1 MSSDFGK
8 NIRYTVFGQSHSEAI
23 GIVIDGLPPG
33 ETVDPYEIRR
43 FMSRRAP
50 AGKDYATKRREDDD
64 FQILSGVLNDKTC
77 GAPLCAVILNKD
89 IQSKSYE
96 DIKDLLRPGHA
107 DYTAHLKYKG
117 FADYRGGGHFS
128 GRLTAPLCF
137 AGGLVKGILEKRGIV
152 IGAHILSLGKVQDK
166 PFDPVQVSADDL
178 KDPGRYP
185 FPTSSI
191 GVGDTMQA
199 QIGLIAKKLNS
210 LGGVIEAGV
219 VGLPPGLGEPM
230 FDGVENLLAKHLFGI
245 PAVKGVEF
253 GDGFGAASLRGS
265 EHNDAFCLKDGMIQT
280 KTNHAGGILGGI
292 TTGMP
297 LILRV
302 AVKPTPSIGTDQET
316 VDLSTSAETTVTVA
330 GRHDPCIVPRAV
342 PVVES
347 VIAMTLLDLLLDAK
361 G

>member
-23 GIVIDGLPPG
+23 GIVIDGLPAG
-33 ETVDPYEIRR
+33 ETVDPYEIRQ
-43 FMSRRAP
+43 FMTRRAP
-50 AGKDYATKRREDDD
+50 AGKAYATKRTETDD
-64 FQILSGVLNDKTC
+64 FQIISGVLNDKTC
-77 GAPLCAVILNKD
+77 GAPLCAIIMNQDV
-89 IQSKSYE
+89 QSKSYE
-96 DIKDLLRPGHA
+96 EIKDLLRPSHA
-107 DYTAHLKYKG
+107 DYTAHIKYNG
-117 FADYRGGGHFS
+117 FEDYRGGGHFS

-137 AGGLVKGILEKRGIV
+137 AGGLSKYILEKRGIV
-152 IGAHILSLGKVQDK
+152 VGAHILTLGNVQDK
-166 PFDPVQVSADDL
+166 PFDPVHVSADDL

-185 FPTSSI
+185 FPTYNV
-191 GVGDTMQA
+191 GVGETMQA
-199 QIGLIAKKLNS
+199 QIGLIAKKNDS
-210 LGGVIEAGV
+210 IGGIIEAGV
-219 VGLPPGLGEPM
+219 VGLPSGLGDPM
-230 FDGVENLLAKHLFGI
+230 FDGMENLLAKHLFGI

-253 GDGFGAASLRGS
+253 GDGFATASLRGS
-265 EHNDAFCLKDGMIQT
+265 ENNDDFCLENGGIKT

-302 AVKPTPSIGTDQET
+302 AVKPTPSIMQKQNT
-316 VDLSTSAETTVTVA
+316 VNIATEEETTITIE

-347 VIAMTLLDLLLDAK
+347 VIAMTILDLLTGAK

>member
-8 NIRYTVFGQSHSEAI
+8 NIHYSIFGQSHSEAI
-23 GIVIDGLPPG
+23 GIVIDGLPAG

-50 AGKDYATKRREDDD
+50 AGKEYATKRQEEDL
-64 FQILSGVLNDKTC
+64 FQILSGVFNDKTC
-77 GAPLCAVILNKD
+77 GAPLCAVIMNQD

-96 DIKDLLRPGHA
+96 DIKDLMRPGHA
-107 DYTAHLKYKG
+107 DFTARLKYNG
-117 FADYRGGGHFS
+117 FEDYRGGGHFS

-137 AGGLVKGILEKRGIV
+137 AGGLIKSILEKRGIV
-152 IGAHILSLGKVQDK
+152 VGAHILTLGSVQDK
-166 PFDPVQVSADDL
+166 PFDPVRVSADDL
-178 KDPGRYP
+178 KDPGRYS
-185 FPTSSI
+185 FPTFNI

-199 QIGLIAKKLNS
+199 QIGLTAKKNDS
-210 LGGVIEAGV
+210 IGGVIEAGV
-219 VGLPPGLGEPM
+219 VGLPPGLGDPM

-253 GDGFGAASLRGS
+253 GDGFAAASLRGS
-265 EHNDAFCLKDGMIQT
+265 ENNDAFYLENGVVRT

-302 AVKPTPSIGTDQET
+302 AVKPTPSIGKEQET
-316 VDLSTSAETTVTVA
+316 IDIAASEETTVTVG

-347 VIAMTLLDLLLDAK
+347 VIAMTLLDILLGAK